1 MEKIIALALTVIIII
16 GLTCSSASAML
27 NKKKVKILYPHWF
40 SLDNR
45 TDSCDT
51 LLENIK
57 FGSNIDSK
65 LLTPSKPFALNDHI
79 ISASFFHWYTATSGQ
94 LSGPWLPVNGRA
106 SWTGTADWWK
116 TQIKQIMLANID
128 VLYVHLM
135 PSMEAQRFNFFR
147 ALSELREEGYDVPKV
162 APFLDPIITWGSSVY
177 SLSIES
183 NKMMLVDQY
192 IRFFDQY
199 YWFNND
205 EYADDYLAVI
215 DNRVVLDTW
224 HLRVN
229 FNNISSFTRSDMED
243 PLAARFGAAHPV
255 FSNGIYQVTTDS
267 SDTFSFADEKVHQF
281 QVHAYSSI
289 TDYNSIKSVQLKPGY
304 WDQNIRDPG
313 YCLKRDGGVNYSNVW
328 NTVPDPLTVDRVY
341 IESWNEYDEGS
352 GIYAANPTNTYI
364 APSNPSTDS
373 WSRVNNPFEYIKT
386 TYLGARNFRS
396 SEINAKDSKILWHD
410 IPTNM
415 IINQTINCSVYV
427 RNTGFDLWSSNN
439 NYCFGQRLEDDTA
452 FGPGRYYFDDAEN
465 EVDFYSGVF
474 KGRPVKFDV
483 DVTAPDISGVYV
495 THWGMLQE
503 YVAWFG
509 ESITN
514 TIYVQVPEPG
524 IFWILDFGFLILI
537 PLLRSRNPR
546 MLGGVPF
553 RAGCVARRMPGSNI
567 EQ

>member
-1 MEKIIALALTVIIII
+1 M
-16 GLTCSSASAML
+16 
-27 NKKKVKILYPHWF
+27 
-40 SLDNR
+40 
-45 TDSCDT
+45 
-51 LLENIK
+51 
-57 FGSNIDSK
+57 DSK
-65 LLTPSKPFALNDHI
+65 LLTPSKPFALDEHI

-135 PSMEAQRFNFFR
+135 PHMEAQRMSFFR
-147 ALSELREEGYDVPKV
+147 ALSEMREEGYDVPKV

-183 NKMMLVDQY
+183 NRAMIVNQY

-205 EYADDYLAVI
+205 EFADDYLAVI

-229 FNNISSFTRSDMED
+229 FNNISSFHRSDMED

-267 SDTFSFADEKVHQF
+267 SDTFSFADEKVKQF

-304 WDQNIRDPG
+304 WDQNIRNPG

-352 GIYAANPTNTYI
+352 GVYAANPTNTYI
-364 APSNPSTDS
+364 APSNPSTDY
-373 WSRVNNPFEYIKT
+373 WSRVNNPFEYIQT
-386 TYLGARNFRS
+386 TYEGARNFRS
-396 SEINAKDSKILWHD
+396 SEINVKDSKILWHD

-415 IINQTINCSVYV
+415 IVGQTTHCSVYV

-465 EVDFYSGVF
+465 EVDFYSGIF

-483 DVTAPDISGVYV
+483 DVTAPDISGVYD

-524 IFWILDFGFLILI
+524 TFLNFGFWILYFVK
-537 PLLRSRNPR
+537 RRTR
-546 MLGGVPF
+546 
-553 RAGCVARRMPGSNI
+553 ARRMPGSNSLPRGAI
-567 EQ
+567 VRSWVE